1 MRASELRAL
10 PVGTRLVVRYR
21 LHGEAHGATDALG
34 ELVRVGAAECILR
47 TRRGEV
53 VIAIADIVAAKRV
66 PPPPAPRPRPGSR
79 RGSTRAGT
87 APTSRGSSTR
97 CRRCPG

>member
-21 LHGEAHGATDALG
+21 LHEGPHGATDALG
-34 ELVRVGAAECILR
+34 ELDSVDARTCTLR

-66 PPPPAPRPRPGSR
+66 PPPPAPRPR
-79 RGSTRAGT
+79 AG
-87 APTSRGSSTR
+87 A
-97 CRRCPG
+97 